1 MKEGLG
7 MPSRLVNNAL
17 SGIGDGLGV
26 GPIKQWQ
33 MAECTGKHLSRV
45 GSAIPPIWH
54 SSSISGQSDF
64 YPRYA

>member
-54 SSSISGQSDF
+54 HPSISAQSDF
-64 YPRYA
+64 DPRKA